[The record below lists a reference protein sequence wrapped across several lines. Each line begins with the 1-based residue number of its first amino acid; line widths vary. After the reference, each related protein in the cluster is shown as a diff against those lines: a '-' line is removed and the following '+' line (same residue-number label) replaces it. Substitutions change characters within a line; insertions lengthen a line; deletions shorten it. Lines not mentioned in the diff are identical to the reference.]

1 MTDQELFISTLRKAG
16 QILGDYLAPGPHD
29 ADETITR
36 LLAVLDT
43 QELAGALDRLEKGHG
58 LRVVK

>member
-1 MTDQELFISTLRKAG
+1 MTDQELLISTLRKAG

>member
-1 MTDQELFISTLRKAG
+1 MTNKDHELVISTLRKAG

-43 QELAGALDRLEKGHG
+43 QELAGALD
-58 LRVVK
+58 